1 MSKSEKM
8 SKKTKTKTTRTYSIS
23 DSLYEDFTKIVEDK
37 MYNKSKIIE
46 SLIKDWVNQNNK

>member
-46 SLIKDWVNQNNK
+46 SLIKDWVNQNKN